1 MMISEKIKYLR
12 SISGMTQDE
21 LGKKLNVSRQTISK
35 RETNVAIPD
44 ASNIVE
50 ICKLFNITTDEL
62 LDYRVESVAKKKQ
75 YIVDMI
81 VLLFGFLSF
90 IIFSIL
96 LMTNQINST
105 SSVITFNGYGIAA
118 IGFLILIIFSIIIMI
133 RRHAKK

>member
-1 MMISEKIKYLR
+1 MMMSEKIKYLR

-35 RETNVAIPD
+35 WETNVTIPD

-118 IGFLILIIFSIIIMI
+118 IGFLILIIVSIIIMI
-133 RRHAKK
+133 RRNAKK